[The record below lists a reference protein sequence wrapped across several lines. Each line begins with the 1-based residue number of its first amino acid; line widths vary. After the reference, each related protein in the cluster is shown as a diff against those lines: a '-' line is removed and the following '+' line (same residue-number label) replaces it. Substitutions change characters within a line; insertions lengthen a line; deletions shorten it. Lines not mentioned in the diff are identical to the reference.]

1 MKVIEL
7 FAGIGSQTQAL
18 KNLGIPHK
26 VVAIS
31 EIDKFTIKSYTALH
45 GVPNNLGNITKIE
58 KLPYADLWTISSPC
72 TDISIAGKQ
81 LGMAQESNTRSSLLW
96 EVGRLLLQSKQDNML
111 PKYLLL
117 ENVKNILSPKHKPHF
132 DKWLN
137 FLTSLGYKNIYKV
150 INAKHYIPQN
160 RERVFCVSV
169 LDENGSN
176 NKFSIDNSRINVSG
190 NNDSTTFEFETPPI
204 RTTRLSDY
212 LETNVPQNY
221 YLKYSA
227 FESILKSKFNC
238 TRTKVQTKDYC
249 RTLTARDFHD
259 PIVVPTS
266 KLDIAIWDMLLRLT
280 DTTKSGI
287 PLDQLKDPI
296 IVAQRGRNPQNPSDR
311 TIGIPTLQRLE
322 PNAKGICNTLTT
334 IQKDNYLFEFTRAS
348 VKSKLGLE
356 EDINNPNDHSLENE
370 TQTTYT
376 LQQIFEGLSLRKLTE
391 REYWRLMGWEYKQI
405 DKVKQ
410 ARVSKTQMYRQAG
423 NSVVVQVLESIFRQL
438 FCIKNNLQSNISP
451 INKTTK
457 VA

>member
-1 MKVIEL
+1 MNEMKVIEL

-18 KNLGIPHK
+18 KNLGIHHK

-31 EIDKFTIKSYTALH
+31 EIDKFAIKSYTALH
-45 GVPNNLGNITKIE
+45 GVPNNLGDITKIE

-81 LGMAQESNTRSSLLW
+81 LGMAQLSNTRSSLLW
-96 EVGRLLLQSKQDNML
+96 EVGRLLTIAKKEKIL

-132 DKWLN
+132 DKWLD
-137 FLTSLGYKNIYKV
+137 FLTSLGYKNVYKV
-150 INAKHYIPQN
+150 VNAKHYIPQN

-169 LDENGSN
+169 LDDESN
-176 NKFSIDNSRINVSG
+176 NKYFD
-190 NNDSTTFEFETPPI
+190 FETSPI
-204 RTTRLSDY
+204 RTTQLSDY

-280 DTTKSGI
+280 DTNKGGI
-287 PLDQLKDPI
+287 PLDQLKDPV
-296 IVAQRGRNPQNPSDR
+296 IVAQRGRNPQNPNDR

-334 IQKDNYLFEFTRAS
+334 VQKDNYLCEFAKIS
-348 VKSKLGLE
+348 KVDKSSLVD
-356 EDINNPNDHSLENE
+356 DINNPSQQSLDNGV
-370 TQTTYT
+370 QTTYT
-376 LQQIFEGLSLRKLTE
+376 LQQIFERLSLRKLTE
-391 REYWRLMGWEYKQI
+391 REYWRLMGWTDTQI
-405 DKVKQ
+405 NKVKQ
-410 ARVSKTQMYRQAG
+410 VRISKTQMYRQAG
-423 NSVVVQVLESIFRQL
+423 NSVIIQVLESIFRQL
-438 FCIKNNLQSNISP
+438 FCIKNDIQNNTI
-451 INKTTK
+451 ITNETTK

>member
-1 MKVIEL
+1 MNELKVIEL

-18 KNLGIPHK
+18 KNLGIHHK

-31 EIDKFTIKSYTALH
+31 EIDKFAIKSYTALH
-45 GVPNNLGNITKIE
+45 GVPNNLGDITKIE

-81 LGMAQESNTRSSLLW
+81 LGMAQSSNTRSSLIW
-96 EVGRLLLQSKQDNML
+96 EVGRLLLQSKKDNTL

-132 DKWLN
+132 DKWLD

-150 INAKHYIPQN
+150 VNAKHYIPQN
-160 RERVFCVSV
+160 RERVFCISI
-169 LDENGSN
+169 LNDDSN
-176 NKFSIDNSRINVSG
+176 KCFN
-190 NNDSTTFEFETPPI
+190 FETPPI
-204 RTTRLSDY
+204 RATQLSDY

-238 TRTKVQTKDYC
+238 TRSKVQTKDYC

-287 PLDQLKDPI
+287 PLEQLKYPI
-296 IVAQRGRNPQNPSDR
+296 VVAQRGRNSQNPSDR
-311 TIGIPTLQRLE
+311 TIGVQTLQRLE
-322 PNAKGICNTLTT
+322 PNTKGISNTLTT
-334 IQKDNYLFEFTRAS
+334 IQKDNYLCEFTRIS
-348 VKSKLGLE
+348 KVNKSSLVY
-356 EDINNPNDHSLENE
+356 DINNPIQQYLDNE

-391 REYWRLMGWEYKQI
+391 REYWRLMGWTDTQI

-410 ARVSKTQMYRQAG
+410 ARISKMQMYRQAG
-423 NSVVVQVLESIFRQL
+423 NSVIIQVLESIFRQL
-438 FCIKNNLQSNISP
+438 FCAKNNMQDNISP
-451 INKTTK
+451 INETTK